1 MMRDSASV
9 RKVCLGLSVAMLQLL
24 FIPTAVAKKKKHK
37 GAPAT
42 ATAEPA
48 APAAPAKAGVPTATA
63 LVKVPAAGPAP
74 VGGAAKPAA
83 YVPVA
88 ATPAPAAPAPAAPA
102 PAAPAPAAPPP
113 TTLAA
118 APSSSPAAAKPPA
131 AASAPVAPAAVAAPP
146 PALPPPAA
154 VPAPA
159 PLVALPPEPEPEPLP
174 MPSPSSDPS
183 GAAGY
188 DPSELEVVKVTV
200 DRREK
205 NIQSYAGSAS
215 AFSQEDL
222 QRVGVNSVRDMG
234 AVSPS
239 VEIGTQEG
247 NTEIFI
253 RGVGSTNNTELGD
266 PSSATHVDGIYIP
279 RPRGVGSMFFDLE
292 RVEVNRG
299 PQGTIRGRNA
309 TAGSINMITA
319 KPKLS
324 LWEASGEMQIGNY
337 SQRLATAM
345 VNIPVGDKLALRLA
359 AFGETHDPFFKNA
372 GPVKTIAAG
381 ESADNLAYRAS
392 AKWAPLSNLTV
403 LAGADF
409 TQENGTGFSGSNFNG
424 ALKAGILPSEIP
436 DPRAVVYRGP
446 QGTQR
451 MQHWGV
457 HTDITA
463 DLGPVSLNYLGSYRH
478 LKYFQNTGGNAG
490 VAYPGQIVTNMQLDN
505 WSTSYWDSA
514 SQSQVHELRVYTP
527 DSLRFRGTAGV
538 FVFHEKQQV
547 ILYSVADNTYGYA
560 GNEYNEPNIK
570 GDSQAAYLDGTY
582 DFLKWLRGTAGLRF
596 THETKSRTDGF
607 GGGFGVSNA
616 NANGP
621 FRFGT
626 EGFQPALGNRTIY
639 PALGSNP
646 NPVDVFMNGITRTG
660 GRDTLEGILQSG
672 VGMIGSVTPQYG
684 TYSDNF
690 LDFRL
695 GTDADLKPGHM
706 VYVNLATGHNSG
718 GFNDQVSVPDGMGGM
733 TPVAPTYKPERL
745 YSIEVGSKNEFM
757 DKKLRVNA
765 SAFLYLYRDQIFQII
780 QQTTPPDPNDPMST
794 GGSTALRVNAGKS
807 HILGLEFD
815 GAYRLPYGFVI
826 SASGTV
832 LDARFDEGRIF
843 DNRVAYGPTNG
854 PNDKVN
860 VSGKILPRAP
870 RVTVNYSLAQN
881 IKVPFGWFD
890 WIVSAQTRSQYF
902 MTVFNGEGVDS
913 QGNVNPNLSDV
924 VPRYTRVDLGAG
936 YSRPDG
942 KWRLGAS
949 VSNLTNATYMTTFIN
964 TPDLNLRYFNSPRQM
979 GVRLS
984 LYW

>member
-1 MMRDSASV
+1 MIRDAASV
-9 RKVCLGLSVAMLQLL
+9 RKVCLGLSVTMMQL
-24 FIPTAVAKKKKHK
+24 FFVPAAVAKKKKHK
-37 GAPAT
+37 DTEEKPAAT
-42 ATAEPA
+42 APVTPVAA
-48 APAAPAKAGVPTATA
+48 APAAAAPAT
-63 LVKVPAAGPAP
+63 GPAS
-74 VGGAAKPAA
+74 K
-83 YVPVA
+83 PVA
-88 ATPAPAAPAPAAPA
+88 VAAAPVPAPAAVPPPPAAPVVVA
-102 PAAPAPAAPPP
+102 PPAGPPPAAPPP
-113 TTLAA
+113 PKPAVPSPALVAPPPPAPPVAAAPGEVPPADADAAALAA
-118 APSSSPAAAKPPA
+118 AEPMPESVPAAG
-131 AASAPVAPAAVAAPP
+131 S
-146 PALPPPAA
+146 
-154 VPAPA
+154 
-159 PLVALPPEPEPEPLP
+159 
-174 MPSPSSDPS
+174 
-183 GAAGY
+183 AGY
-188 DPSELEVVKVTV
+188 DPSEMEVVKVTV

-215 AFSQEDL
+215 AYSQEDL

-309 TAGSINMITA
+309 TAGSINIITA

-345 VNIPVGDKLALRLA
+345 VNIPIGDKLALRLA
-359 AFGETHDPFFKNA
+359 AFGEEHDPFFKNA
-372 GPVKTIAAG
+372 GPVKTNAAG

-392 AKWAPLSNLTV
+392 AKWTPVSRLTV
-403 LAGADF
+403 LAGTDF
-409 TQENGTGFSGSNFNG
+409 TQENGTGFSGSNFNA

-436 DPRAVVYRGP
+436 DPRAVIYRGP
-446 QGTQR
+446 QGVQR

-457 HTDITA
+457 HTDITY

-490 VAYPGQIVTNMQLDN
+490 VAYPGQIITDMQLDN

-514 SQSQVHELRVYTP
+514 SQSQVHELRAYTP
-527 DSLRFRGTAGV
+527 DSWRFRGTAGV

-547 ILYSVADNTYGYA
+547 TLYSVADNTYGYA
-560 GNEYNEPNIK
+560 GNEYNEPNVK

-607 GGGFGVSNA
+607 GGGFSVSNV

-639 PALGSNP
+639 PALGSNLDP
-646 NPVDVFMNGITRTG
+646 TQVFLNGITRSG
-660 GRDTLEGILQSG
+660 ARDTLQGLLQNG
-672 VGMIGSVTPQYG
+672 GAIGSVTPQYG

-695 GTDADLKPGHM
+695 GADADLKPGHM
-706 VYVNLATGHNSG
+706 VYVNLSTGHNSG
-718 GFNDQVSVPDGMGGM
+718 GFNDQVDVPDGRGGM
-733 TPVAPTYKPERL
+733 VPVAPTYKPERL

-780 QQTTPPDPNDPMST
+780 QQTTPPDPNDPTST

-815 GAYRLPYGFVI
+815 GAYQLPFGFVV
-826 SASGTV
+826 SVAGTL

-854 PNDKVN
+854 PNDKVD

-942 KWRLGAS
+942 KWRLGAF

-964 TPDLNLRYFNSPRQM
+964 TPDLNLRYFNPPRQM